1 MRTLAI
7 ETATSACSVA
17 LFDDDALVAHDAAV
31 VGRGH
36 AERLMPM
43 IAALPDGGRA
53 DRIWVDCGPGSFTG
67 IRVGIAAARGLGFGW
82 GVPVHGFSSLA
93 LIAADWFAANVGN
106 SVTVVIEGGHGEKFV
121 QPFARALLRPIADL
135 QSIPTA
141 DVRVVG
147 PQAGNTMP
155 DARHAMLLG
164 TANEPVRPTYGRGPD
179 AKPVFS
185 GAEGPMAA

>member
-1 MRTLAI
+1 MRTLVI

-17 LFDDDALVAHDAAV
+17 LLDDDTLVAYDAAV

-43 IAALPDGGRA
+43 IAALPNGGRA

-82 GVPVHGFSSLA
+82 GVPVHGFSSMA
-93 LIAADWFAANVGN
+93 LIAAHWFAANVGN
-106 SVTVVIEGGHGEKFV
+106 AVTVVIEGGHGEMFV
-121 QPFARALLRPIADL
+121 QPFARLPFGPTADL
-135 QSIPTA
+135 QSIPAA
-141 DVRVVG
+141 DVRVIG
-147 PQAGNTMP
+147 PQAGNTPP

-164 TANEPVRPTYGRGPD
+164 SADQPVRPIYGRGPD
-179 AKPVFS
+179 AKPVLS
-185 GAEGPMAA
+185 GVDGPMAA